1 MEALKQYQW
10 TGNIR
15 ELRNIVERLVIL
27 CGSDITKDDVVRFG
41 SPLK

>member
-1 MEALKQYQW
+1 MLQDYNW

-27 CGSDITKDDVVRFG
+27 SGKGITREDIRNHVQLN
-41 SPLK
+41 S